1 MIFLGGT
8 KVKQLD
14 RNMIKVWRVHALL
27 SFVFYLIV
35 LSVYTYVNEKWWHI
49 GSWGYAIGI
58 LIIILLTYCE
68 YVVFPAIRYRNFFY
82 EVREDE
88 IAVTHGLFVVTH
100 MIIPMNRVQHVKT
113 KQGPIM
119 KHFHLSSLFVSTAS
133 NTEEIHGLLDQ
144 EAISL
149 QKTIIKLAK
158 VEDQDDE

>member
-1 MIFLGGT
+1 M
-8 KVKQLD
+8 KQLD
-14 RNMIKVWRVHALL
+14 KNMIQVWRVHAIL
-27 SFVFYLIV
+27 SFVLYLIAII
-35 LSVYTYVNEKWWHI
+35 VYAYVNERWWHA
-49 GSWGYAIGI
+49 GSWVYAAGI
-58 LIIILLTYCE
+58 IIIILLTYCE

-88 IAVTHGLFVVTH
+88 IAVTHGLFIVTH
-100 MIIPMNRVQHVKT
+100 IIIPMNRVQNVKT

-158 VEDQDDE
+158 VDEQDDE